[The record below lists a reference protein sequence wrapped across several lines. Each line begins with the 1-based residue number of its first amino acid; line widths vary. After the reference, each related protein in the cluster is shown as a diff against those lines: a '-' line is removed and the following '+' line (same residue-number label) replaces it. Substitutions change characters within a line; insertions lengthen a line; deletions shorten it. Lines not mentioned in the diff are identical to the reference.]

1 MPQGINQGDSVRARP
16 SDQALVASDQAPAG
30 LGPSGF
36 DPSRGVFREAFVFT
50 VPGQVAKM
58 CLPDG
63 FRFVC
68 LVRGSQPKSFPI
80 NEPGMWEIDIPALLA
95 KGKYPVV
102 VTTVDAAHVAAFEK
116 LPVAVV
122 NDMLAAIAM
131 EARRGATTG
140 ATAEGGDSAGPQ
152 DIAQ

>member
-1 MPQGINQGDSVRARP
+1 MKRP
-16 SDQALVASDQAPAG
+16 PGASAKADQALAVPVEPASGLAP
-30 LGPSGF
+30 PGF
-36 DPSRGVFREAFVFT
+36 DPSRTVSREAFVFT
-50 VPGQVAKM
+50 TPGQVAKM

-68 LVRGSQPKSFPI
+68 LVSGSQPQAFPI

-116 LPVAVV
+116 MPIAVV
-122 NDMLAAIAM
+122 NDMLIAIAT
-131 EARRGATTG
+131 EARRAETENTGSVHEGAG
-140 ATAEGGDSAGPQ
+140 RNG
-152 DIAQ
+152 IAQTPSVQP